1 MILSL
6 AVVTGLIALYL
17 LLSSVQPLT
26 EGSVITAE
34 EWQRLEDETL
44 SLIQR
49 RDRVFAEI
57 RELDFESALNK
68 VDARDFKTLKRQY
81 EDEAIEIMDQLQTA
95 FDAYGTR
102 IDSDMEAV
110 IEAARQRRA
119 GSVPAAETLPTT
131 PESVAATPE
140 IVPELKPDTEVVP
153 SAAVATHAGLWACLK
168 CEAKLPADANFCDH
182 CGEARTVA
190 CKSCGSI
197 NRWDARFCKG
207 CGIAMEETA

>member
-81 EDEAIEIMDQLQTA
+81 EDEAMEIMDQLQTA

-102 IDSDMEAV
+102 IDSDMESV

-119 GSVPAAETLPTT
+119 GIEPIV
-131 PESVAATPE
+131 ESVKE
-140 IVPELKPDTEVVP
+140 VP
-153 SAAVATHAGLWACLK
+153 STVTDRPETVEKAVVVTDEVNRAAASPHVGPWTCTS
-168 CEAKLPADANFCDH
+168 CETSLPADALFCDG
-182 CGEARTVA
+182 CGQARTVA
-190 CKSCGSI
+190 CQSCGAD
-197 NRWDARFCKG
+197 NRFNARFCKG
-207 CGIAMEETA
+207 CGSAMEGSA

>member
-81 EDEAIEIMDQLQTA
+81 EDEAMEIMDQLQTA

-102 IDSDMEAV
+102 IDSDMESV

-119 GSVPAAETLPTT
+119 GIEPIV
-131 PESVAATPE
+131 ESVKE
-140 IVPELKPDTEVVP
+140 VP
-153 SAAVATHAGLWACLK
+153 STVTDTPKTVEKAVVVTDEVNRAAASPHVGPWTCTS
-168 CEAKLPADANFCDH
+168 CETSLPADALFCDG
-182 CGEARTVA
+182 CGQARTVA
-190 CKSCGSI
+190 CQSCGAD
-197 NRWDARFCKG
+197 NRFNARFCKG
-207 CGIAMEETA
+207 CGSAMEGSA